1 LLAQIKKSTD
11 GNFKNPLVENIFKK
25 YMEEGN
31 TAQKRL
37 SQALKSLNDFM
48 EQPSPLDDKEAL

>member
-1 LLAQIKKSTD
+1 
-11 GNFKNPLVENIFKK
+11 
-25 YMEEGN
+25 MEQGN

-48 EQPSPLDDKEAL
+48 EQPSPLDDIEALKLLDKKILELNDETRKAKY

>member
-1 LLAQIKKSTD
+1 
-11 GNFKNPLVENIFKK
+11 
-25 YMEEGN
+25 MEEGN

-48 EQPSPLDDKEAL
+48 EQPSPLDDKEALQLLDKKILELHAEIRKA